1 MNEKKQLIDT
11 IDIAN
16 FNALANTHTSSLAKV
31 VAVNETTID
40 VKPVI
45 NRVVNGRSIELT
57 TFTKVPPL
65 FMQGG
70 SSYTAHPIAVGDYC
84 LLILTERCFDR
95 WYEGEDFRAPAE
107 LRMHDYSD
115 GIAIVGVNPRAGAIT
130 IPSVIQ
136 QTGDTN
142 QDGNYTHQGNRTQTG
157 DYTITGDIDHTG
169 DHGQTGNMTRTGTR
183 TQTGNDTITGS
194 GAYSGNLS
202 AASFSGPG
210 GGSVITTVPIESTA
224 DIGADSFTVQG
235 NAGASGTFT
244 TADAKTVT
252 VLNGIIT
259 SIV

>member
-11 IDIAN
+11 IDIAI
-16 FNALANTHTSSLAKV
+16 FNALANTHTSTIAKV
-31 VAVNETTID
+31 VAVNATTID

-45 NRVVNGRSIELT
+45 NRAVDGLSLELT

-70 SSYTAHPIAVGDYC
+70 ASYTAHPIAVGDYC

-95 WYEGEDFRAPAE
+95 WYEGEDFRRPAE
-107 LRMHDYSD
+107 FRMHDYSD
-115 GIAIVGVNPRAGAIT
+115 GIAIAGVNPLAGAIT

-142 QDGNYTHQGNRTQTG
+142 QDGNYTHQGDRTHTG
-157 DYTITGDIDHTG
+157 DYTVTGEINHTG
-169 DHGQTGNMTRTGTR
+169 GHEQSGNMTRTGTR
-183 TQTGNDTITGS
+183 TQTGNDTVTGS

-202 AASFSGPG
+202 AGSFSGPG
-210 GGSVITTVPIESTA
+210 GGSVTTSVSIESTA
-224 DIGADSFTVQG
+224 DIEADSFTVQG

-244 TADAKTVT
+244 TADSKTVT